1 MINVEPIP
9 PYTIVEE
16 NGLYGITDN
25 QGNLVVPCVMDYIC
39 NETDEEV
46 GLETWLDFGC
56 VIIRKNEKY
65 GFFTTNGKFIEPAY
79 DTYAIDP
86 CGNDIH
92 VRTEDGYGVFASPE
106 YVFEKVHPQYSLLEE
121 IEPGYFDEDMDD
133 FFDEIENMS
142 LKTWFD
148 MGINEDVV
156 SKIKERLHKLG
167 YEFTQELWTSTYK
180 ENDNVNIKEFALDVL
195 SRFDTS
201 HFNVSIT
208 EKILDLK
215 AQSKGEEIKFWEIA
229 EENDEY
235 GWILNWC
242 EDMVKRGAVYFI
254 SLKSMPNANIPL
266 LNRKIGEFLKNNDN
280 EGYYSIFRLIDRL
293 LPRPEHGSFDIIP
306 IQFPV
311 GNRPSCRYDYLG
323 EEIVGEIGEVYLYEH
338 SMHMYNVCVNVYDT
352 VNPEE
357 LLKENRI
364 LKISDVILSELL
376 ICLQQTVDPNKQN
389 TELSS
394 AIENAVKVEN
404 CKSPLAKILTDCG
417 IYVLSLSDFGRSPR
431 FHDGNIAEDVD
442 YLCVS
447 GDDVLLT
454 LKSSTMRVNTVLLNE
469 RCGNYSWIVEE
480 IKAAANTV
488 YKRSKN

>member
-1 MINVEPIP
+1 MINVESIF

-16 NGLYGITDN
+16 SGLYGITDN
-25 QGNLVVPCVMDYIC
+25 QGNLVVPCVMDDVR
-39 NETDEEV
+39 NDKEEEI
-46 GLETWLDFGC
+46 GLSTWDDFFC
-56 VIIRKNEKY
+56 VIIVKDSKY
-65 GFFTTNGKFIEPAY
+65 GFFTRNGKFIEPAY

-86 CGNDIH
+86 CSNDIH
-92 VRTEDGYGVFASPE
+92 VRTEDGYGVLASPE
-106 YVFEKVHPQYSLLEE
+106 YVFEKVHPQCSLLEE
-121 IEPGYFDEDMDD
+121 IEPGYFDEDTDD

-242 EDMVKRGAVYFI
+242 KDMVKRGAVYFI
-254 SLKSMPNANIPL
+254 SLKSMANANIPL

-280 EGYYSIFRLIDRL
+280 EGYYSIFHLIDRL

-306 IQFPV
+306 IQFPA
-311 GNRPSCRYDYLG
+311 GKRPSCKYTFFG
-323 EEIVGEIGEVYLYEH
+323 NEVSGEIGEIYLYEH
-338 SMHMYNVCVNVYDT
+338 GMHAYYVSVNVYDSE
-352 VNPEE
+352 NPEE
-357 LLKENRI
+357 LIEDNHI
-364 LKISDVILSELL
+364 LDISDIVLSELL
-376 ICLQQTVDPNKQN
+376 ASLQQVIDPAGENKELTV
-389 TELSS
+389 
-394 AIENAVKVEN
+394 AIDRAIKAENE
-404 CKSPLAKILTDCG
+404 KSPLAQILTDCG

-431 FHDGNIAEDVD
+431 FYDENIAEDVD

-480 IKAAANTV
+480 IKAAANTA
-488 YKRSKN
+488 YKKFKN

>member
-1 MINVEPIP
+1 MINVEPIF

-39 NETDEEV
+39 NEKDEEV

-56 VIIRKNEKY
+56 VIVRKNGKS
-65 GFFTTNGKFIEPAY
+65 GFFTSNGKFIEPAY
-79 DTYAIDP
+79 DTFAIDP

-106 YVFEKVHPQYSLLEE
+106 YVFEKLLPQYSLFEE
-121 IEPGYFDEDMDD
+121 IEPGYFDEDMND
-133 FFDEIENMS
+133 FFEEMENES

-148 MGINEDVV
+148 MGINEDLV

-167 YEFTQELWTSTYK
+167 YKFAQDLWASSYK
-180 ENDNVNIKEFALDVL
+180 ENDIVNIKEFAADVL
-195 SRFDTS
+195 SKFDDWD
-201 HFNVSIT
+201 VSVM
-208 EKILDLK
+208 EKILDIK
-215 AQSKGEEIKFWEIA
+215 AQCESDEIEFLEIA

-235 GWILNWC
+235 DRLLLWC
-242 EDMVKRGAVYFI
+242 VNMAKRGAVNFI
-254 SLKSMPNANIPL
+254 SLKSMAYANIPL
-266 LNRKIGEFLKNNDN
+266 LNRKIGELLKSDGN

-293 LPRPEHGSFDIIP
+293 LPRPKHGSFDIIP
-306 IQFPV
+306 IQLPA

-323 EEIVGEIGEVYLYEH
+323 EEIVGKIGEVYLYEH

-357 LLKENRI
+357 LLKENHI

-404 CKSPLAKILTDCG
+404 GNSPLAKILTDCG

-447 GDDVLLT
+447 SDDILLT
-454 LKSSTMRVNTVLLNE
+454 LKSSTMRVNTVPLNE

>member
-1 MINVEPIP
+1 MINVEPIS

-25 QGNLVVPCVMDYIC
+25 QGNIVVPCVMDEIS
-39 NETDEEV
+39 NDKDDEV
-46 GLETWLDFGC
+46 GMETWLDFSC

-106 YVFEKVHPQYSLLEE
+106 YVFEKVHPQCSLLEE

-133 FFDEIENMS
+133 FFDEIENVS
-142 LKTWFD
+142 LKSWFD
-148 MGINEDVV
+148 MGISEDVV

-195 SRFDTS
+195 SKFDDWD
-201 HFNVSIT
+201 VSVM
-208 EKILDLK
+208 EKILDIK
-215 AQSKGEEIKFWEIA
+215 AQCESDEIEFLEIA

-235 GWILNWC
+235 DRLLLWC
-242 EDMVKRGAVYFI
+242 VNMAKRGAVNFI
-254 SLKSMPNANIPL
+254 SLKSMANANIPL

-306 IQFPV
+306 VQFPV

-323 EEIVGEIGEVYLYEH
+323 KEIVGEIGEVYLYEH

-364 LKISDVILSELL
+364 LKISDIILSELL

-394 AIENAVKVEN
+394 AIGNAVKAEN
-404 CKSPLAKILTDCG
+404 GNSPLAKILTDCG
-417 IYVLSLSDFGRSPR
+417 IYALSLSDFGRSPR

-454 LKSSTMRVNTVLLNE
+454 LKSSTLRVNTVLLNE